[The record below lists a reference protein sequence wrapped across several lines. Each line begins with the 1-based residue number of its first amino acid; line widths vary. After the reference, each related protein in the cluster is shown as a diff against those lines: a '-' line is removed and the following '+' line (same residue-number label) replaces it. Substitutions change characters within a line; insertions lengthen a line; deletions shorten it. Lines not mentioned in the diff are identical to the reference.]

1 MGDGAGCGLVIFRR
15 PTILSVHGPDSLAPG
30 RYFPFRMSG
39 RLCVVG
45 AGPAG
50 LRAAEAA
57 AGCGVPVAVFDA
69 MPSAGRKFLVA
80 GRGGLNL
87 TNVGKEI
94 GTNYSGL
101 SPDFWSD
108 LLEGFGPQALR
119 EWAGD
124 LGVRTFAVQSGRVYP
139 EEMKSAPL
147 LRRWIARLKSQ
158 GVEFRHR
165 HRWTG
170 IRPSSGEWALGFE
183 TPDGPRSVEAPA
195 VVFALGGG
203 SWPKTG
209 SDGRWQEAFR
219 EFGIGVDPL
228 VPANCGWEL
237 AWPRQV
243 VEEAAGM
250 PLKNV
255 RGSAGETTAYGELL
269 ITAYGLEGGI
279 IYTLTPALRA
289 SPTLRLD
296 LKPAFRIEE
305 LVAKMPEGRRF
316 HLHEAFERCRLQ
328 ETARVVMRHH
338 PDCPSWQTPAG
349 FAQAVK
355 SLPLALAGPRP
366 LAEAISSAGGVRS
379 NEVDRNLMIKKCP
392 GVFVAGEML
401 DWEAPTGGF
410 LMQGCFS
417 TGTRAGRAAA
427 KYLAT

>member
-1 MGDGAGCGLVIFRR
+1 
-15 PTILSVHGPDSLAPG
+15 
-30 RYFPFRMSG
+30 MSG

-50 LRAAEAA
+50 LRAAEVA
-57 AGCGVPVAVFDA
+57 AGSGVPVAVFDA

-87 TNVGKEI
+87 TNVGKAS

-101 SPDFWSD
+101 APGLWND
-108 LLEGFGPQALR
+108 LLECFGPDALR

-124 LGVRTFAVQSGRVYP
+124 LGVRTFAVSSGRVYP

-147 LRRWIARLKSQ
+147 LRRWIARLKSH
-158 GVEFRHR
+158 GVEFHHR

-170 IRPSSGEWALGFE
+170 IRPSSGNWKLEFQAPE
-183 TPDGPRSVEAPA
+183 GPRSVETQA

-219 EFGIGVDPL
+219 EFGIEVGSL

-237 AWPRQV
+237 SWPQQV

-255 RGSAGETTAYGELL
+255 RASAGEATAYGELL
-269 ITAYGLEGGI
+269 ITRYGLEGGV

-289 SPTLRLD
+289 SPMLRLD
-296 LKPAFRIEE
+296 LKPAFRFEE
-305 LVAKMPEGRRF
+305 LVAKMPQGRRF

-328 ETARVVMRHH
+328 ETARVVMKHH
-338 PDCPSWQTPAG
+338 PDCPAWQTPTA
-349 FAQAVK
+349 FARAVK
-355 SLPLALAGPRP
+355 SLPLALTRPRP
-366 LAEAISSAGGVRS
+366 LEEAISSAGGVCS
-379 NEVDRNLMIKKCP
+379 SEVDRNLMIKKCP
-392 GVFVAGEML
+392 GIFVAGEML

-410 LMQGCFS
+410 LLQGCFS
-417 TGTRAGRAAA
+417 TGTRAGHAAA
-427 KYLAT
+427 KYLET